1 MGMAN
6 PLLDF
11 VDLGLGP
18 YVHGTPSKRFPVYT
32 RGNSGE
38 VYPEVVYP
46 LSTSLPGLINGDPF
60 TDSVRAIGAMT
71 EKELQ
76 EEANIFGG
84 VFGGYT
90 YINLSASRV
99 IAVRTAG
106 TTVEETDATYLGSE
120 DLAPPHEIQK
130 GDRNL

>member
-1 MGMAN
+1 MAN

-46 LSTSLPGLINGDPF
+46 LSTSLPGVINGDPF
-60 TDSVRAIGAMT
+60 TDSVRVIGAMT

-76 EEANIFGG
+76 EDANIFGG

-99 IAVRTAG
+99 IAVRTF
-106 TTVEETDATYLGSE
+106 
-120 DLAPPHEIQK
+120 
-130 GDRNL
+130 